1 MKKTLIG
8 NYITSYDDMIYESGP
23 NSFKNFMNDKY
34 NKVHIELYNDA
45 LNKYYNYLLSSC
57 ISYEF
62 LYELFSIM
70 KNNSYSASEIHNL
83 IKDISQQI
91 EESDEFA
98 KETKEE
104 IKKSKIHEIF
114 YDAANKLYN
123 IIQTLNNDDPIKKTL
138 LELCLN
144 QNYLCKAYELTVNY
158 LYELKE
164 VMKMYIENILNED
177 DIKDFTAT
185 YLDSVEFIIPEKD
198 VVEEPFDYIFKTF
211 TLNSDTDIIEEHNS
225 YMSEMKDYVL
235 ILEDEHGL
243 RIGFNRKGEWII
255 ILDGAKYVSKEGMK
269 IVFNKL
275 KEINNILKTKLRVEA
290 YKQFNSNHKVIEIK
304 NSEYWKSSSI
314 IIISKI
320 APYRKKIVNLSEWWN
335 SNYYNINGHNYKD
348 ISEIKL
354 TKENLLDSEVI
365 ELNYIS
371 GKAKMYSK
379 TNDITYEVPFSYLNE
394 NTVINDELFLTNTF
408 LNNS

>member
-1 MKKTLIG
+1 MINKSTIG
-8 NYITSYDDMIYESGP
+8 
-23 NSFKNFMNDKY
+23 K
-34 NKVHIELYNDA
+34 
-45 LNKYYNYLLSSC
+45 
-57 ISYEF
+57 
-62 LYELFSIM
+62 
-70 KNNSYSASEIHNL
+70 
-83 IKDISQQI
+83 
-91 EESDEFA
+91 
-98 KETKEE
+98 
-104 IKKSKIHEIF
+104 
-114 YDAANKLYN
+114 
-123 IIQTLNNDDPIKKTL
+123 IIQSLRKEKNLTQE
-138 LELCLN
+138 EL
-144 QNYLCKAYELTVNY
+144 A
-158 LYELKE
+158 
-164 VMKMYIENILNED
+164 
-177 DIKDFTAT
+177 
-185 YLDSVEFIIPEKD
+185 EKITD
-198 VVEEPFDYIFKTF
+198 YFEPFDYIFKTF
-211 TLNSDTDIIEEHNS
+211 TLNSDTDIIEEHNF